1 MMNNATGTR
10 WLAAGL
16 GALVMYITGNTPASY
31 ELGLLDHAPEVIAL
45 VIGIGIAGT
54 FRRIG

>member
-1 MMNNATGTR
+1 MNNATGTR

-16 GALVMYITGNTPASY
+16 GALVMYVIGDTNVAWDYGIYN
-31 ELGLLDHAPEVIAL
+31 HAPEVIAL

>member
-10 WLAAGL
+10 WLAVGL
-16 GALVMYITGNTPASY
+16 GALVMYVTGNTTAAY
-31 ELGLLDHAPEVIAL
+31 EYGIMDHAPEVIAL